1 MSLPIQSRLVPSKV
15 SSVLGC
21 RAPSLPTEGLEALK
35 DTRQDFSVSYL
46 DQLIYLMIPAD
57 FVRMKKMESR
67 QASPSCAWLHLPCS
81 FSLTKA
87 ACMYIPW
94 YPYF

>member
-35 DTRQDFSVSYL
+35 DTRQDFSVSYQ
-46 DQLIYLMIPAD
+46 DQLIYSMFPGD
-57 FVRMKKMESR
+57 FVRMKKIDS
-67 QASPSCAWLHLPCS
+67 
-81 FSLTKA
+81 
-87 ACMYIPW
+87 I
-94 YPYF
+94 

>member
-35 DTRQDFSVSYL
+35 DTRQDFSVSYR
-46 DQLIYLMIPAD
+46 DQLIYSMIPAD
-57 FVRMKKMESR
+57 FVRMKKMDSR
-67 QASPSCAWLHLPCS
+67 
-81 FSLTKA
+81 
-87 ACMYIPW
+87 
-94 YPYF
+94 

>member
-21 RAPSLPTEGLEALK
+21 RATFLPTEGLETLK
-35 DTRQDFSVSYL
+35 DTTQDISVSYR
-46 DQLIYLMIPAD
+46 DQLIYSMIPGD

-67 QASPSCAWLHLPCS
+67 
-81 FSLTKA
+81 
-87 ACMYIPW
+87 
-94 YPYF
+94 